1 MSRPGSHG
9 KGRLRAIALIIKREI
24 VLRQWPLRQHRHRPH
39 PHPLRRDEL
48 QALQL
53 VDRHFFAAS
62 LSGFSF
68 IVAPFALLLKYCFA
82 IRRRGGHEEHP
93 EKRRSRFSY
102 ESIV

>member
-53 VDRHFFAAS
+53 VDRHFSPHLCPVFLSSLPLSLFCLNIVSRFDAAAD
-62 LSGFSF
+62 
-68 IVAPFALLLKYCFA
+68 VKNT
-82 IRRRGGHEEHP
+82 P